1 MAVAKGKLLLRL
13 IFRLLIHHDLPHR
26 RRKPGLVS
34 LALGDG
40 VKVVPLDHPSRT
52 MATAYFSHLGIQLIC
67 TAITVLTISQEEAS
81 PLDYYAFLM

>member
-1 MAVAKGKLLLRL
+1 
-13 IFRLLIHHDLPHR
+13 
-26 RRKPGLVS
+26 
-34 LALGDG
+34 
-40 VKVVPLDHPSRT
+40 